1 MNYQPTR
8 RHSAA
13 CVRMLSACLLTAL
26 LFCGLAL
33 SASATTLS
41 VGTPSVGTSS
51 PWGLV
56 PTADTEASEPVTQP
70 LNSTSVGNLTLPD
83 RETAPAV
90 SYGLRVLAARTEMVF
105 AGLCGNEISFTAED
119 FKRAMNLS
127 ELNYITVRS
136 LPEPGEGTLFVGS
149 VAASE
154 GQVISA
160 GSLPLLSFAAAD
172 DTTPSEAAMEIS
184 VNGSDY
190 TVTCRLCLLDR
201 LNYTPTVALAPTL
214 ALNVETY
221 KGLPTAGTVSAY
233 DPEGD
238 EITYEIVR
246 YAAHGRVSLTD
257 RHTGAYVYTPDA
269 GYIGQDS
276 FDYVVYD
283 RYGNY
288 STSATVSITVTPRPA
303 SVAYADMDGR
313 TDTAAVLSVSAMGL
327 MNGTQVGSHAYFK
340 PDEAISRVEFLVT
353 AMQAAGIT
361 PDTAASARTPDFSD
375 LADIPTAM
383 RPFVAYA
390 VEKNYIGGKT
400 VDGRLCFK
408 PHDAISRA
416 EAAVILSNIIGYAV
430 EDTVTAFADADTL
443 PAWSEEALTS
453 LCALGILTVPDGNA
467 HAGKVMTRAC
477 TAEWLYRTV
486 RLIRNE

>member
-1 MNYQPTR
+1 
-8 RHSAA
+8 
-13 CVRMLSACLLTAL
+13 MLIASLTPLLGGLILGSMIVGGLELTA
-26 LFCGLAL
+26 
-33 SASATTLS
+33 SAEDAAPLT
-41 VGTPSVGTSS
+41 VGGTPNAEA
-51 PWGLV
+51 LE
-56 PTADTEASEPVTQP
+56 PTTQP
-70 LNSTSVGNLTLPD
+70 PGSTSVGHLTLPN
-83 RETAPAV
+83 RETATAV
-90 SYGLRVLAARTEMVF
+90 SYGLRVLAAREEMVF
-105 AGLCGNEISFTAED
+105 AGLCGSEISFTAED
-119 FKRAMNLS
+119 IRRAMNLS
-127 ELNYITVRS
+127 S
-136 LPEPGEGTLFVGS
+136 LDYVTIRRLPHPGEGTLFAGS
-149 VAASE
+149 MGATE

-160 GSLPLLSFAAAD
+160 GSLSLLSFAAAND
-172 DTTPSEAAMEIS
+172 AKPSEATMEIS

-190 TVTCRLCLLDR
+190 TVTCRLCFLDR
-201 LNYTPTVALAPTL
+201 LNYTPTVSLASKVS
-214 ALNVETY
+214 LNVETY
-221 KGLPTAGTVSAY
+221 KGITTAGTVSAY

-257 RHTGAYVYTPDA
+257 CHTGAYVYTPDA

-313 TDTAAVLSVSAMGL
+313 TDAAAVLSVSAMGL

-361 PDTAASARTPDFSD
+361 PDTAASAGTPDFAD

-408 PHDAISRA
+408 PHDTISRA

-467 HAGKVMTRAC
+467 HAGTVMTRAC